1 MMIKRQLGKTDMYVS
16 PIGLGCMGF
25 SHAYGLAE
33 DKERAIQTIK
43 QAYKMG
49 YNFFDTAECYTGEN
63 TDGTISYNE
72 ELVGEA
78 LKEVREQVV
87 IATKFGV
94 EHKGDHLELDSSPEK
109 IYASIEGSLK
119 KLQTDYIDLYYQ
131 HRIDP
136 KVEPE
141 VVAGVMK
148 ELIAAGKI
156 KAWGI
161 SETTEEYLRRA
172 HAVCPVTAIQNR
184 YSMMAR
190 WYEDLFV
197 VCKELGITYVAFSP
211 MANGLLSGKFTPD
224 STFEKGDFRNNMP
237 QYQKEGYEKAKKLL
251 NLLKVLSEKK
261 NCTMAQLSIA
271 WMLRKK
277 DFIVPIPGSRK
288 LERLEENFRAGEIEV
303 TIDEIKEIDALLDTI
318 DFDVFGGH

>member
-1 MMIKRQLGKTDMYVS
+1 MRKFGNTRMEIKRVGFGGI
-16 PIGLGCMGF
+16 PIQRI
-25 SHAYGLAE
+25 SQE
-33 DKERAIQTIK
+33 DTNKVIDELEK
-43 QAYKMG
+43 CG
-49 YNFFDTAECYTGEN
+49 VNFIDTARGY
-63 TDGTISYNE
+63 TISE
-72 ELVGEA
+72 EYLGNA
-78 LKEVREQVV
+78 LKGRREKFY
-87 IATKFGV
+87 IATKSMSRDY
-94 EHKGDHLELDSSPEK
+94 ESMKND
-109 IYASIEGSLK
+109 IEISLK
-119 KLQTDYIDLYYQ
+119 NLQTDYIDLYYQ

-190 WYEDLFV
+190 WYEDLFG

-224 STFEKGDFRNNMP
+224 STFENGDFRNNMP

>member
-1 MMIKRQLGKTDMYVS
+1 
-16 PIGLGCMGF
+16 
-25 SHAYGLAE
+25 
-33 DKERAIQTIK
+33 
-43 QAYKMG
+43 MG

-161 SETTEEYLRRA
+161 SETTEE
-172 HAVCPVTAIQNR
+172 I
-184 YSMMAR
+184 
-190 WYEDLFV
+190 
-197 VCKELGITYVAFSP
+197 
-211 MANGLLSGKFTPD
+211 
-224 STFEKGDFRNNMP
+224 
-237 QYQKEGYEKAKKLL
+237 
-251 NLLKVLSEKK
+251 
-261 NCTMAQLSIA
+261 
-271 WMLRKK
+271 
-277 DFIVPIPGSRK
+277 
-288 LERLEENFRAGEIEV
+288 
-303 TIDEIKEIDALLDTI
+303 
-318 DFDVFGGH
+318 

>member
-1 MMIKRQLGKTDMYVS
+1 MKKRMIGNLEVS
-16 PIGLGCMGF
+16 QIGMGCMGF
-25 SHAYGLAE
+25 SHGYGKAPSELDSIQAIYKAYEAGC
-33 DKERAIQTIK
+33 T
-43 QAYKMG
+43 
-49 YNFFDTAECYTGEN
+49 FFDTAE
-63 TDGTISYNE
+63 SYGKEQFYSGHNE
-72 ELVGEA
+72 QLVGKAVESFRKKII
-78 LKEVREQVV
+78 L
-87 IATKFGV
+87 ATKLHIHNDELNNQETLYDIVFR
-94 EHKGDHLELDSSPEK
+94 HLQQ
-109 IYASIEGSLK
+109 SLK
-119 KLQTDYIDLYYQ
+119 NLRTDYIDLYYQ